1 MKKKFL
7 ILIIILVLAIIA
19 AYAPNH
25 ADASHAK
32 GHIIVK
38 IDDEGFNGTSG
49 DFTIEVDQGQTIELT
64 FQWAH
69 QALGGEEHVM
79 VLEGYKLEW
88 DKINSSHQQAT
99 VKFIADKSG
108 TFTFKCDLECDLH
121 RHLQKGHLLVRSN
134 NSGGANARTP
144 TVLKVEPSEWT
155 TKGQPILLTTI
166 LKDNQGAAVAK
177 AIVHYY
183 VDAEFAGTRGKME
196 IGVAR
201 TDANGVA
208 FLDYR
213 PTLDVAKQTILVESE
228 ASGIYAET
236 AQTIEIQESAPP
248 ASSYNAAGIGLDD
261 IRRAAPFALVGV
273 VIAVWATY
281 AFVLAQVLG
290 IFLFRER
297 R

>member
-1 MKKKFL
+1 
-7 ILIIILVLAIIA
+7 
-19 AYAPNH
+19 
-25 ADASHAK
+25 
-32 GHIIVK
+32 
-38 IDDEGFNGTSG
+38 
-49 DFTIEVDQGQTIELT
+49 
-64 FQWAH
+64 
-69 QALGGEEHVM
+69 
-79 VLEGYKLEW
+79 
-88 DKINSSHQQAT
+88 
-99 VKFIADKSG
+99 
-108 TFTFKCDLECDLH
+108 
-121 RHLQKGHLLVRSN
+121 
-134 NSGGANARTP
+134 
-144 TVLKVEPSEWT
+144 
-155 TKGQPILLTTI
+155 
-166 LKDNQGAAVAK
+166 
-177 AIVHYY
+177 
-183 VDAEFAGTRGKME
+183 ME